1 VYGIEYLPFV
11 LKHIVKLELTQIN
24 ETMAVSGELL
34 PAETGYRRIYLFL
47 MDLDRD
53 KARDKDK

>member
-1 VYGIEYLPFV
+1 MISTCIDCINSIGKQIINKHYMYILFV
-11 LKHIVKLELTQIN
+11 
-24 ETMAVSGELL
+24 
-34 PAETGYRRIYLFL
+34 